1 VVAASRSVIHLCVT
15 AGVGFVDVH
24 EGGGC
29 RYIVESDRALLE
41 SEALM

>member
-1 VVAASRSVIHLCVT
+1 MRHGWRWV
-15 AGVGFVDVH
+15 VDVH

-29 RYIVESDRALLE
+29 RYIVESDSALLE